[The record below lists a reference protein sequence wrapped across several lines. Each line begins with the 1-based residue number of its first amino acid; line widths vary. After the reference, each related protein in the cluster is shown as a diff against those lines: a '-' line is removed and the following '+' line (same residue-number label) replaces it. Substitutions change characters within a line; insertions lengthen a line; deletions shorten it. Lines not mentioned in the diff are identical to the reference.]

1 MAEAVKNL
9 SAEQAIYRMSLAGCG
24 KEEMVE
30 VIRKKGLTQEEIKNA
45 MATATSTTATTADTA
60 AKGADIVAT
69 DLLTVSTNALSVAW
83 AKLTAF
89 MSANP
94 LILLGTVAVGLIG
107 TVYGL
112 AKAYEHFTLSLDE
125 AKEATKESVEKY
137 EEITSEIE
145 GVESKLKDLNNQID
159 DLDPITDAD
168 DIKNLKKESEEL
180 ERQLSI
186 LEEKQRLAKIE
197 ADNAARTSL
206 GTTTESRYDGT
217 TSTYTFNTSTMKGGT
232 VFHGK
237 DVTQDQELK
246 NAMNKYDEYKAQR
259 DKLHQELDALADD
272 KKGDTEEFKR
282 KQKEYDELGRKMDDC
297 RLHANELTIA
307 IEEQM
312 AGLSLDSEESKRL
325 YAENKAALD
334 WNSAWLEAI
343 ETGRELTEV
352 DKQIHGLNSY
362 FDGSTKKNAI
372 RDNLLDIAETK
383 GKNADLVDEL
393 NKMGLTLKDLG
404 LTAED
409 GEEALNRYFES
420 IVDAANEASIA
431 TEKFTMSV
439 SDVEFA
445 FETDNSGADWSTMS
459 DLIGQAGDLYKKGL
473 IGTDDFQSVVQW
485 ISPVDVVVKEGERA
499 AEAYTRVW
507 KKYSGKIK
515 RYFDEENPLDSMW
528 NFTEDLKKKSLA
540 KIDGNDISFQFKTTA
555 EAADALGISV
565 QAVDTI
571 LHNLEDYG
579 FEFDNIHFSGD
590 LLSEY
595 EKGLN
600 NIKSLYKS
608 LPSGSQLKKNL
619 EGLITGFDAEYTEFE
634 GDLSK
639 LSKEHIVEI
648 EFEYSLAQLEAEIE
662 ELQALVSEG
671 DNESRAALNVKKQQK
686 VNKLEEKNN
695 YQLGDDAGYDAVAEK
710 IENIRTLISQT
721 ADEAERFSLQ
731 GQVSALLSI
740 ESTFQSL
747 KSENSSLNW
756 DEFLAS
762 SSFEKVINEIVE
774 TTGISKDEIIKLL
787 YEIEGV
793 KPTPSV
799 EMDVKQFK
807 KDVKAVS
814 KELSYLNNVKVKP
827 SIDTTSVNLAK
838 AKVRELQHQLDGLK
852 SPTSINVGGGIN
864 AVVKAD
870 GTFNSFAKGTNVSID
885 KDQTALVNEVGNEG
899 LVRNGILHKII
910 GGARYLKL
918 KAGDIIFNHKQMEE
932 LEKNGRITSRGGR
945 GRLVGNPSFST
956 GTINAFD
963 NGSLPEKGSDKSSS
977 SKKKSSTSKSSSDS
991 TKEETS
997 EFFDWLERKI
1007 QKLQNT
1013 VDKWLNRAEQA
1024 FTNTYIKS
1032 FYNQASKNLSKLMN
1046 TQYEAYA
1053 YYIKKAN
1060 SVGLSDSYKKKV
1072 QDGSISISE
1081 ITDEDLKEKINQYQE
1096 YWDKAQESI
1105 AAFEEVADQFYNI
1118 PLEEAARKIEVF
1130 SDAIKILEA
1139 KIDNAIGAANK
1150 NELIDQQIAKQAE
1163 ILSAQNVAKI
1173 TADKNVEEAGKLF
1186 TSASGIP
1193 SDKKDYVKQHV
1204 EKGQQVYI
1212 GYFSEGTEAYE
1223 AAVRYNEALQA
1234 RKEASNEYNN
1244 TLQETIAL
1252 ERELTK
1258 AKFDNIA
1265 ADYER
1270 KVEILDHGTTA
1281 LDNKIAE
1288 AEARGQAVSIDY
1300 YREQIKLEEQKIL
1313 ILEEEQKS
1321 LEEQLKTIPE
1331 GTEEWYDAYAALQ
1344 DVGSAISEC
1353 TQNTYKL
1360 NKAINEAHFTLL
1372 DNIRDEIDRLMDEQ
1386 EFLREMMS
1394 HEKFVDDNG
1403 NFTEAGYANL
1413 ASLTASLEAASAKVE
1428 KDKEMID
1435 RLNKMV
1441 ENGEL
1446 SDGELT
1452 FNSFEELED
1461 AREEYYDNYRDDLK
1475 DIHSLEQEIYD
1486 LKSEQYKAEL
1496 DAMRE
1501 LVDDKKEELDKERE
1515 LLQVQKELE
1524 QRTKNIT
1531 KIRKTMAA
1539 IQGDTSEEGR
1549 AKLQRLQVELDN
1561 AEQDLEDY
1569 EYERYVQDQ
1578 QDMLDSLYEEYEE
1591 LLERK
1596 LDDFMGVVQE
1606 GIDEAN
1612 SNSSTANEYLN
1623 SLQESIGYES
1633 ESGSLISSTDT
1644 ISGQVSTIIGQLVA
1658 IEESISGLNNVDDED
1673 TSDITTAPT
1682 PTTPGNTTSDLSQAT
1697 QDKLTS
1703 DSKDVTASSGAN
1715 TSSSVDS
1722 SSGGSSSGNSS
1733 SGGSS
1738 SSSSSKP
1745 KVSSIKETL
1754 KEGSQGTNVKTLQK
1768 ALNEVV
1774 KSKLDVDGIFGAKTK
1789 KAVKKFQSNEGI
1801 SSDGIVGKNTKAKFK
1816 AKGYY
1821 KGSKRIPYDQD
1832 ALIHDGLGNKQ
1843 ELHYREVDGALYT
1856 RLGKDDMI
1864 FDNKSVQKL
1873 WDLSH
1878 NNGND
1883 IASKFSIN
1891 HLLQNGALYDL
1902 NKQMQSV
1909 NNITNQATQETH
1921 IHIGSVVLPNAK
1933 NYEEFRD
1940 QLLNDKKFQN
1950 QTRSMT
1956 VGRISGDGRL
1966 TYKTL

>member
-1 MAEAVKNL
+1 M
-9 SAEQAIYRMSLAGCG
+9 
-24 KEEMVE
+24 
-30 VIRKKGLTQEEIKNA
+30 
-45 MATATSTTATTADTA
+45 
-60 AKGADIVAT
+60 
-69 DLLTVSTNALSVAW
+69 
-83 AKLTAF
+83 
-89 MSANP
+89 
-94 LILLGTVAVGLIG
+94 
-107 TVYGL
+107 
-112 AKAYEHFTLSLDE
+112 
-125 AKEATKESVEKY
+125 
-137 EEITSEIE
+137 
-145 GVESKLKDLNNQID
+145 
-159 DLDPITDAD
+159 
-168 DIKNLKKESEEL
+168 
-180 ERQLSI
+180 
-186 LEEKQRLAKIE
+186 
-197 ADNAARTSL
+197 
-206 GTTTESRYDGT
+206 
-217 TSTYTFNTSTMKGGT
+217 
-232 VFHGK
+232 
-237 DVTQDQELK
+237 
-246 NAMNKYDEYKAQR
+246 
-259 DKLHQELDALADD
+259 
-272 KKGDTEEFKR
+272 
-282 KQKEYDELGRKMDDC
+282 
-297 RLHANELTIA
+297 
-307 IEEQM
+307 
-312 AGLSLDSEESKRL
+312 
-325 YAENKAALD
+325 
-334 WNSAWLEAI
+334 
-343 ETGRELTEV
+343 
-352 DKQIHGLNSY
+352 
-362 FDGSTKKNAI
+362 
-372 RDNLLDIAETK
+372 
-383 GKNADLVDEL
+383 
-393 NKMGLTLKDLG
+393 
-404 LTAED
+404 
-409 GEEALNRYFES
+409 
-420 IVDAANEASIA
+420 
-431 TEKFTMSV
+431 
-439 SDVEFA
+439 
-445 FETDNSGADWSTMS
+445 
-459 DLIGQAGDLYKKGL
+459 
-473 IGTDDFQSVVQW
+473 
-485 ISPVDVVVKEGERA
+485 
-499 AEAYTRVW
+499 
-507 KKYSGKIK
+507 
-515 RYFDEENPLDSMW
+515 
-528 NFTEDLKKKSLA
+528 
-540 KIDGNDISFQFKTTA
+540 
-555 EAADALGISV
+555 
-565 QAVDTI
+565 
-571 LHNLEDYG
+571 
-579 FEFDNIHFSGD
+579 
-590 LLSEY
+590 
-595 EKGLN
+595 
-600 NIKSLYKS
+600 
-608 LPSGSQLKKNL
+608 
-619 EGLITGFDAEYTEFE
+619 
-634 GDLSK
+634 
-639 LSKEHIVEI
+639 
-648 EFEYSLAQLEAEIE
+648 
-662 ELQALVSEG
+662 
-671 DNESRAALNVKKQQK
+671 
-686 VNKLEEKNN
+686 
-695 YQLGDDAGYDAVAEK
+695 
-710 IENIRTLISQT
+710 
-721 ADEAERFSLQ
+721 
-731 GQVSALLSI
+731 
-740 ESTFQSL
+740 
-747 KSENSSLNW
+747 
-756 DEFLAS
+756 
-762 SSFEKVINEIVE
+762 
-774 TTGISKDEIIKLL
+774 
-787 YEIEGV
+787 
-793 KPTPSV
+793 
-799 EMDVKQFK
+799 
-807 KDVKAVS
+807 
-814 KELSYLNNVKVKP
+814 
-827 SIDTTSVNLAK
+827 
-838 AKVRELQHQLDGLK
+838 
-852 SPTSINVGGGIN
+852 
-864 AVVKAD
+864 
-870 GTFNSFAKGTNVSID
+870 
-885 KDQTALVNEVGNEG
+885 
-899 LVRNGILHKII
+899 
-910 GGARYLKL
+910 
-918 KAGDIIFNHKQMEE
+918 
-932 LEKNGRITSRGGR
+932 
-945 GRLVGNPSFST
+945 
-956 GTINAFD
+956 
-963 NGSLPEKGSDKSSS
+963 
-977 SKKKSSTSKSSSDS
+977 
-991 TKEETS
+991 
-997 EFFDWLERKI
+997 
-1007 QKLQNT
+1007 
-1013 VDKWLNRAEQA
+1013 
-1024 FTNTYIKS
+1024 
-1032 FYNQASKNLSKLMN
+1032 
-1046 TQYEAYA
+1046 
-1053 YYIKKAN
+1053 
-1060 SVGLSDSYKKKV
+1060 
-1072 QDGSISISE
+1072 
-1081 ITDEDLKEKINQYQE
+1081 
-1096 YWDKAQESI
+1096 
-1105 AAFEEVADQFYNI
+1105 
-1118 PLEEAARKIEVF
+1118 
-1130 SDAIKILEA
+1130 EA

-1204 EKGQQVYI
+1204 ENGQQVYI

-1265 ADYER
+1265 KDYER
-1270 KVEILDHGTTA
+1270 KVEMLDHGTTA

-1300 YREQIKLEEQKIL
+1300 YIEQIKLEEQKML

-1360 NKAINEAHFTLL
+1360 NKAINEAHFALL

-1413 ASLTASLEAASAKVE
+1413 ASLTASLEAASAKAE

-1486 LKSEQYKAEL
+1486 LKSEQYQAEL

-1501 LVDDKKEELDKERE
+1501 LVDDKKEELDKEKE

-1715 TSSSVDS
+1715 TSSSVGS

-1774 KSKLDVDGIFGAKTK
+1774 KSNLDVDGIFGAKTK

-1821 KGSKRIPYDQD
+1821 KGSKRIPYSQD
-1832 ALIHDGLGNKQ
+1832 ALIHDGPGNKQ

>member
-60 AKGADIVAT
+60 AKGADVVAT

-112 AKAYEHFTLSLDE
+112 AKAYEHFTVSLDE

-145 GVESKLKDLNNQID
+145 SVESKLKDLNSQINE
-159 DLDPITDAD
+159 LDPITDKD
-168 DIKNLKKESEEL
+168 DIKALQKESEEL
-180 ERQLSI
+180 ERQLTI
-186 LEEKQRLAKIE
+186 LEEKQRLAKME

-206 GTTTESRYDGT
+206 GMETESRYDGT
-217 TSTYTFNTSTMKGGT
+217 TSSYTFNTSTMKGET
-232 VFHGK
+232 VFRGNK
-237 DVTQDQELK
+237 VTQDQELI
-246 NAMNKYDEYKAQR
+246 NAMNAYDDYAKQRESLHKQMSELSAAHKTETTEYK
-259 DKLHQELDALADD
+259 KLEKQYDD
-272 KKGDTEEFKR
+272 
-282 KQKEYDELGRKMDDC
+282 LGQKMDDA

-312 AGLSLDSEESKRL
+312 VGLSLDSEESKRL
-325 YAENKAALD
+325 YAVNKAALD
-334 WNSAWLEAI
+334 HNSAWLEAI

-352 DKQIHGLNSY
+352 DKQIHSLNSY

-372 RDNLLDIAETK
+372 RDKLLDIAETK

-393 NKMGLTLKDLG
+393 NKMGLTLEDLG

-686 VNKLEEKNN
+686 INKLEEKTG
-695 YQLGDDAGYDAVAEK
+695 YKIGTDVDYDAITEK
-710 IENIRTLISQT
+710 IDGIRIAISQT
-721 ADEAERFSLQ
+721 VDEAERINLQ
-731 GQVSALLSI
+731 NQISALLGLKD
-740 ESTFQSL
+740 TFLTLYGSDNSL
-747 KSENSSLNW
+747 SWNTFLNT
-756 DEFLAS
+756 DDFNQA
-762 SSFEKVINEIVE
+762 IDEIVK
-774 TTGISKDEIIKLL
+774 TTGMSKDEIIRILSENNPTLQVELDDIKFGNGIKDIKK
-787 YEIEGV
+787 EIKVTDDLEAIPEIDLEYG
-793 KPTPSV
+793 SF
-799 EMDVKQFK
+799 FK
-807 KDVKAVS
+807 DTNKID
-814 KELSYLNNVKVKP
+814 KELTHIDNLKIKP
-827 SIDTTSVNLAK
+827 IVDTSSIDKAINSVG
-838 AKVRELQHQLDGLK
+838 GLK
-852 SPTSINVGGGIN
+852 KQLNETGATYVSPRANPVKKGE
-864 AVVKAD
+864 AVVAD
-870 GTFNSFAKGTNVSID
+870 GTFNSYAKGTNVSID

-918 KAGDIIFNHKQMEE
+918 KSGDIIFNHKQMEE

-997 EFFDWLERKI
+997 KFFDWLERKI

-1046 TQYEAYA
+1046 AQYEAYA

-1081 ITDEDLKEKINQYQE
+1081 ITDENTKEKIQKYQE
-1096 YWDKAQESI
+1096 W
-1105 AAFEEVADQFYNI
+1105 
-1118 PLEEAARKIEVF
+1118 
-1130 SDAIKILEA
+1130 
-1139 KIDNAIGAANK
+1139 
-1150 NELIDQQIAKQAE
+1150 
-1163 ILSAQNVAKI
+1163 
-1173 TADKNVEEAGKLF
+1173 
-1186 TSASGIP
+1186 
-1193 SDKKDYVKQHV
+1193 
-1204 EKGQQVYI
+1204 
-1212 GYFSEGTEAYE
+1212 
-1223 AAVRYNEALQA
+1223 
-1234 RKEASNEYNN
+1234 
-1244 TLQETIAL
+1244 
-1252 ERELTK
+1252 
-1258 AKFDNIA
+1258 
-1265 ADYER
+1265 
-1270 KVEILDHGTTA
+1270 
-1281 LDNKIAE
+1281 
-1288 AEARGQAVSIDY
+1288 
-1300 YREQIKLEEQKIL
+1300 
-1313 ILEEEQKS
+1313 
-1321 LEEQLKTIPE
+1321 
-1331 GTEEWYDAYAALQ
+1331 
-1344 DVGSAISEC
+1344 
-1353 TQNTYKL
+1353 
-1360 NKAINEAHFTLL
+1360 
-1372 DNIRDEIDRLMDEQ
+1372 
-1386 EFLREMMS
+1386 
-1394 HEKFVDDNG
+1394 
-1403 NFTEAGYANL
+1403 
-1413 ASLTASLEAASAKVE
+1413 
-1428 KDKEMID
+1428 
-1435 RLNKMV
+1435 
-1441 ENGEL
+1441 
-1446 SDGELT
+1446 
-1452 FNSFEELED
+1452 
-1461 AREEYYDNYRDDLK
+1461 
-1475 DIHSLEQEIYD
+1475 
-1486 LKSEQYKAEL
+1486 
-1496 DAMRE
+1496 
-1501 LVDDKKEELDKERE
+1501 
-1515 LLQVQKELE
+1515 
-1524 QRTKNIT
+1524 
-1531 KIRKTMAA
+1531 
-1539 IQGDTSEEGR
+1539 
-1549 AKLQRLQVELDN
+1549 
-1561 AEQDLEDY
+1561 
-1569 EYERYVQDQ
+1569 
-1578 QDMLDSLYEEYEE
+1578 
-1591 LLERK
+1591 
-1596 LDDFMGVVQE
+1596 
-1606 GIDEAN
+1606 
-1612 SNSSTANEYLN
+1612 
-1623 SLQESIGYES
+1623 
-1633 ESGSLISSTDT
+1633 
-1644 ISGQVSTIIGQLVA
+1644 
-1658 IEESISGLNNVDDED
+1658 
-1673 TSDITTAPT
+1673 
-1682 PTTPGNTTSDLSQAT
+1682 
-1697 QDKLTS
+1697 
-1703 DSKDVTASSGAN
+1703 
-1715 TSSSVDS
+1715 
-1722 SSGGSSSGNSS
+1722 
-1733 SGGSS
+1733 
-1738 SSSSSKP
+1738 
-1745 KVSSIKETL
+1745 
-1754 KEGSQGTNVKTLQK
+1754 
-1768 ALNEVV
+1768 
-1774 KSKLDVDGIFGAKTK
+1774 
-1789 KAVKKFQSNEGI
+1789 
-1801 SSDGIVGKNTKAKFK
+1801 
-1816 AKGYY
+1816 
-1821 KGSKRIPYDQD
+1821 
-1832 ALIHDGLGNKQ
+1832 
-1843 ELHYREVDGALYT
+1843 
-1856 RLGKDDMI
+1856 
-1864 FDNKSVQKL
+1864 
-1873 WDLSH
+1873 
-1878 NNGND
+1878 
-1883 IASKFSIN
+1883 
-1891 HLLQNGALYDL
+1891 
-1902 NKQMQSV
+1902 
-1909 NNITNQATQETH
+1909 
-1921 IHIGSVVLPNAK
+1921 
-1933 NYEEFRD
+1933 
-1940 QLLNDKKFQN
+1940 
-1950 QTRSMT
+1950 
-1956 VGRISGDGRL
+1956 
-1966 TYKTL
+1966 